1 MEALSSNAEDDESS
15 SIEPGE
21 RVPSRFSSMR
31 LSEEQRRKLVGVYT
45 IIGKV
50 LLSYFDVLTDI
61 VLAVT
66 LLSTDQ
72 AAYGVV
78 SFGILGLS
86 LIMQAFVMKS
96 FGKAPWLSKDVF
108 VTAILKRTAI
118 SMVSLRGQVLRPP
131 SLFSEH

>member
-1 MEALSSNAEDDESS
+1 M
-15 SIEPGE
+15 
-21 RVPSRFSSMR
+21 
-31 LSEEQRRKLVGVYT
+31 VGVYSV
-45 IIGKV
+45 IGKV

-66 LLSTDQ
+66 LLGTDQ

-86 LIMQAFVMKS
+86 LIMQVFCMTS

-108 VTAILKRTAI
+108 VTAIFGGPAL
-118 SMVSLRGQVLRPP
+118 SVPP
-131 SLFSEH
+131 YLW

>member
-1 MEALSSNAEDDESS
+1 MQRTMRTRALSRVSACH
-15 SIEPGE
+15 PGFCL
-21 RVPSRFSSMR
+21 SR
-31 LSEEQRRKLVGVYT
+31 LSEEQRRTLVGVYSVL
-45 IIGKV
+45 GKV

-66 LLSTDQ
+66 LLGTDQ

-108 VTAILKRTAI
+108 VTVKRTAI